1 MGWKSGR
8 NWVIPFD
15 KIYDTNSFTF
25 DKHELFSSV
34 HGRGRYRIYNNNFP
48 SSRTIEENY
57 ILFFISTDL
66 IFL

>member
-15 KIYDTNSFTF
+15 QIYDTNSFTF
-25 DKHELFSSV
+25 DKYELFSSV
-34 HGRGRYRIYNNNFP
+34 CGRGRYRIYNNNFP